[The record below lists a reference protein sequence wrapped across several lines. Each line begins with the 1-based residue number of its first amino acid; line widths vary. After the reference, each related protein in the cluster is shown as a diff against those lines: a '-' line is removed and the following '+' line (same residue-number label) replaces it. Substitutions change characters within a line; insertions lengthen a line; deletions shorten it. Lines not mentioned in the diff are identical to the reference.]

1 MKSITT
7 NQLFDKFKHKEMLEM
22 SDLIQVIQDEFNV
35 NVRIEEHI
43 DNGLDIEVLAKDTN
57 LLHQIEQSR
66 DDRKSGRVYDHQ
78 AGLKYLREKTEE
90 FELEQNV

>member
-7 NQLFDKFKHKEMLEM
+7 NQLFDKFKNKEFLEM

-35 NVRIEEHI
+35 NVRIEEHS
-43 DNGLDIEVLAKDTN
+43 DNGLNVEALAEDAN
-57 LLHQIEQSR
+57 LLHQIQQSR

-78 AGLKYLREKTEE
+78 AGLRYLQEKIEE
-90 FELEQNV
+90 FEMN

>member
-7 NQLFDKFKHKEMLEM
+7 NQLFDKFKNKEFLEM

-35 NVRIEEHI
+35 NVRIEEHS
-43 DNGLDIEVLAKDTN
+43 DNGLDIEALAEDAN
-57 LLHQIEQSR
+57 LLHQIQQSR

-78 AGLKYLREKTEE
+78 AGLKYLHEKIEE
-90 FELEQNV
+90 FEREQNL

>member
-7 NQLFDKFKHKEMLEM
+7 NQLFDKFKHKKVLEM
-22 SDLIQVIQDEFNV
+22 SDLIQVIRDEFNV
-35 NVRIEEHI
+35 NVWIEEHNH
-43 DNGLDIEVLAKDTN
+43 DGLDIKSLAEDAN

-78 AGLKYLREKTEE
+78 AGLEYLRVKTEE
-90 FELEQNV
+90 FERGQNV